1 MKRAEILREK
11 IVRLVPLLTGMSIRV
26 TQAGASAYV
35 ERDPVTLRPN
45 RVNLPYVP
53 DDASDALI
61 NAIEGFV
68 DHEVGHCLFTG
79 EHSWQQ
85 ADAAGVLS
93 TWNAVEDVFVER
105 KIVEMFPGSKSNLA
119 KLRTFFIN
127 NYSAP
132 QVEKALSRG
141 EDPRPYLM
149 VCAYRAWAGQQTFVD
164 YMADK
169 WALLG
174 DIPKLI
180 GEYCKQTLPDI
191 ETSEQAVEIA
201 IEIKKRLKQQ
211 KPEPPPMPPEEP
223 DNEPEQQTGGKGETP
238 EEEGEGPS
246 DRPNDNQDENSDG
259 APDNA
264 DEDNDSES
272 QGGGGQQ
279 DPSAEKS
286 DSDED
291 DTDADNADEDDAEN
305 SGEQTDSEVEPNDET
320 GGDEEDDSEGESSNP
335 SESAPSEES
344 QPEGDTDDGDG
355 SETQEEQG
363 NESEPSNG
371 DSQGGND
378 AQAESE
384 PNNADE
390 DDDAEAG
397 VSAQKEGN
405 DTGDS
410 DEGDNAESGEDSP
423 QETDGNDDPSQ
434 GESGTG
440 DDGGTPE
447 SEEPEQS
454 ENEEPLDASDE
465 YHEQENMEIL
475 DANEDDTMPGGGK
488 GNADIQPSTAE
499 NPGVMPVEEE
509 IIEPIDFEAIENN
522 MEDFDD
528 SLSDLLTTSA
538 FNSLIKSQ
546 YKVFSRDYD
555 YIGPLTDAHVKGV
568 TDTHVLNMTN
578 TVDSMLGPMQK
589 DLERLI
595 EARSRVVW
603 TGGHKK
609 GKLNATSLSRLVVS
623 NDPRVFKQK
632 QPARSKSV
640 AVGIL
645 GDLSGSMY
653 GNKVKTAAYSMYG
666 LAKVLDKMQI
676 PVEVL
681 GFTTTDD
688 EDLTEGF
695 VEDIQREQSRM
706 QQMGMSAKLDYSR
719 YLPLF
724 MPVIKS
730 FNQRMTPEVIKH
742 MAAVASAG
750 WLEYNVDGECV
761 QIAANR
767 LMQRREDRKILFVLS
782 DGSPA
787 SAGSPRAVLNEHLR
801 QTVRDIEKSG
811 IEIVGIGIEDDSV
824 RKFYPKSV
832 VIDSVSKLP
841 SLVMGKMKEFLSQ
854 N

>member
-1 MKRAEILREK
+1 MKRAELLREK
-11 IVRLVPLLTGMSIRV
+11 ITRLVPLLTGQSIRV
-26 TQAGASAYV
+26 TQAGASAFV

-79 EHSWQQ
+79 EYSYQQ
-85 ADAAGVLS
+85 ADAAGVLA

-105 KIVEMFPGSKSNLA
+105 KIAEMFPGSKSNLA
-119 KLRTFFIN
+119 KLRTFFID

-132 QVEKALSRG
+132 QVKKALSSG
-141 EDPRPYLM
+141 QDPRPYLM

-180 GEYCKQTLPDI
+180 GEYCEQTLPNIDS
-191 ETSEQAVEIA
+191 SEEAVQIA

-223 DNEPEQQTGGKGETP
+223 ENEPEQKTGGKGETP

-246 DRPNDNQDENSDG
+246 DQPNDNQDKESNG

-264 DEDNDSES
+264 DEEDD
-272 QGGGGQQ
+272 
-279 DPSAEKS
+279 S
-286 DSDED
+286 DSDGGS
-291 DTDADNADEDDAEN
+291 ANNADEDDAEN
-305 SGEQTDSEVEPNDET
+305 SGEETDSEAESSDQE
-320 GGDEEDDSEGESSNP
+320 GEGEEDDSEGESSNP
-335 SESAPSEES
+335 SESTPSEPES
-344 QPEGDTDDGDG
+344 ESDPNHDNS
-355 SETQEEQG
+355 SEAEEEPG
-363 NESEPSNG
+363 NEPEPANG

-378 AQAESE
+378 AQAQTE

-410 DEGDNAESGEDSP
+410 DEGDNAESGEDSA
-423 QETDGNDDPSQ
+423 QETDGNDESSQ

-447 SEEPEQS
+447 LEQPEG
-454 ENEEPLDASDE
+454 EEPLDASDE

-475 DANEDDTMPGGGK
+475 DASDDDTMPGGGK

-509 IIEPIDFEAIENN
+509 RIEPVDFEAIENS

-528 SLSDLLTTSA
+528 SLSDLLTNSA

-555 YIGPLTDAHVKGV
+555 YIGSLTEAHIKGV
-568 TDTHVLNMTN
+568 TDTHVNNMAN
-578 TVDSMLGPMQK
+578 AVDAMLGPMQK

-645 GDLSGSMY
+645 GDLSGSMS
-653 GNKVKTAAYSMYG
+653 GNKVRTAAYSMYG

-695 VEDIQREQSRM
+695 IEDINREQARLQS
-706 QQMGMSAKLDYSR
+706 MGLNGKLDYSR

-742 MAAVASAG
+742 LAAVASAG

-787 SAGSPRAVLNEHLR
+787 SAGSSRSVLNEHLR

-811 IEIVGIGIEDDSV
+811 IEIIGIGIEDDSV
-824 RKFYPKSV
+824 RKFYPKSI
-832 VIDSVSKLP
+832 VIDSVNKLP